1 MLIIHSRRHAAM
13 TDRAD
18 SAAIAPG
25 SSADA
30 QMASLKRES
39 RALDVT
45 DGYHSPSTAAQP
57 HKMSSKRPRPTQHIE
72 TVKAERTDKWCTKVQ
87 PYRPTATR
95 YLHRQNL
102 PPQLPQPTGNVGTGT
117 RHTPSSDPSRH
128 HALLRHNLQGRPR
141 LVARAHLWKASRSVF
156 AGEE

>member
-1 MLIIHSRRHAAM
+1 M
-13 TDRAD
+13 TDRAAGGH
-18 SAAIAPG
+18 STAPG
-25 SSADA
+25 SNADA
-30 QMASLKRES
+30 QMASLKREGA
-39 RALDVT
+39 ALDVN
-45 DGYHSPSTAAQP
+45 DGHHSSSTAP
-57 HKMSSKRPRPTQHIE
+57 PSHKMSSKRPRPTQHIE

-95 YLHRQNL
+95 YLQRQNL
-102 PPQLPQPTGNVGTGT
+102 PSQLSQSTGNVGTGT